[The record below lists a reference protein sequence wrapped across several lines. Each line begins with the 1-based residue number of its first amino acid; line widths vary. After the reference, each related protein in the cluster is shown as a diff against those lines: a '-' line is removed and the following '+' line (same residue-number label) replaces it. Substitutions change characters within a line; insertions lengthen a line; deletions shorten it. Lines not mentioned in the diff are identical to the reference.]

1 MVRSN
6 VLPNA
11 IWLRKT
17 EMVSGQLFLILR
29 VRSNVKEVPVDDMR
43 GGTVTHYDYDE
54 IEVRYPVPEGVTE
67 LADINNLITNEAGNI
82 STNATQTAKWQSINV
97 IPVNELRRKFDVI
110 PVIINPTPVD
120 IIPKVLG

>member
-17 EMVSGQLFLILR
+17 EMVSDQLFLILR
-29 VRSNVKEVPVDDMR
+29 VRSNITEVPVENME
-43 GGTVTHYDYDE
+43 GGMVTHYDYDE
-54 IEVRYPVPEGVTE
+54 VEVRYPVPEGVTE
-67 LADINNLITNEAGNI
+67 LTDINNLITNEADKI
-82 STNATQTAKWQSINV
+82 STKASQTVKWQSINA
-97 IPVNELRRKFDVI
+97 IQVNEIRKGFDVL
-110 PVIINPTPVD
+110 PVIINPTPVI